1 MSVAAWV
8 DGEPIGSDEVDDR
21 LARLRS
27 RDRAGSLPVADSR
40 EGRQLRRWVAQVAV
54 VERLCEHT
62 TAGSSAEPTVEPSAG
77 RSSANGVP
85 APDTTNHPRSLVLE
99 PTRSD
104 AAALGSIVA
113 AAWTNNPAVPDAA
126 ALVTGDIA
134 LAPERLQRA
143 AELTAT
149 DDGGTAWS
157 ADQLLASA
165 RLEAFARWL
174 ARATHERVR
183 LEEGYEHPGDASQ
196 PDNLHEH

>member
-8 DGEPIGSDEVDDR
+8 DGEPIGAAEVDER
-21 LARLRS
+21 LARLRL
-27 RDRAGSLPVADSR
+27 RDRAGSLPAADSR

-62 TAGSSAEPTVEPSAG
+62 TTGSYSGPHQI
-77 RSSANGVP
+77 P
-85 APDTTNHPRSLVLE
+85 APDTTNRSAPRLLE

-126 ALVTGDIA
+126 ALVTGNVSIT
-134 LAPERLQRA
+134 PERLRRA
-143 AELTAT
+143 AGLAAT
-149 DDGGTAWS
+149 DDGGSVWS

-174 ARATHERVR
+174 AHATHERVR

>member
-62 TAGSSAEPTVEPSAG
+62 TAGSCSGPHVA
-77 RSSANGVP
+77 P
-85 APDTTNHPRSLVLE
+85 APNTTNTPRSLTLE

-113 AAWTNNPAVPDAA
+113 AAWTNNPAVPTTA
-126 ALVTGDIA
+126 ALVTSDVAI
-134 LAPERLQRA
+134 APERLRRA
-143 AELTAT
+143 AALAAT
-149 DDGGTAWS
+149 PDGGTAWS

-196 PDNLHEH
+196 PDNRHEH

>member
-40 EGRQLRRWVAQVAV
+40 EGRQLRRWVAQVPV

-62 TAGSSAEPTVEPSAG
+62 TAGSCSGPHVA
-77 RSSANGVP
+77 P
-85 APDTTNHPRSLVLE
+85 APNTTNPPRSLTLE

-113 AAWTNNPAVPDAA
+113 AAWTNNPAVPTTA
-126 ALVTGDIA
+126 ALVTRDVAI
-134 LAPERLQRA
+134 APERLRRA
-143 AELTAT
+143 AALAAT
-149 DDGGTAWS
+149 PDGGTAGRPTSCWPRPDWRRSPAGSPAPRTSGS
-157 ADQLLASA
+157 ASRRGTSIRATCRSRTTCTNTELSA
-165 RLEAFARWL
+165 RYSA
-174 ARATHERVR
+174 
-183 LEEGYEHPGDASQ
+183 
-196 PDNLHEH
+196 

>member
-1 MSVAAWV
+1 MV
-8 DGEPIGSDEVDDR
+8 GSFFDER
-21 LARLRS
+21 RS
-27 RDRAGSLPVADSR
+27 RAEVAD
-40 EGRQLRRWVAQVAV
+40 VAV
-54 VERLCEHT
+54 GAGAELCVREPALRVRDGGEQKPGVRVERLCEHT
-62 TAGSSAEPTVEPSAG
+62 TAGSCSGPQVERLAG
-77 RSSANGVP
+77 RSSANGIP
-85 APDTTNHPRSLVLE
+85 APNTTNQPKALVLE
-99 PTRSD
+99 PNRSD

-113 AAWTNNPAVPDAA
+113 AAWTNNPAVPATA
-126 ALVTGDIA
+126 ALVTHDVAIA
-134 LAPERLQRA
+134 PDRLRRA

>member
-8 DGEPIGSDEVDDR
+8 DGEPIDAAEIDDR
-21 LARLRS
+21 LGRLRS
-27 RDRAGSLPVADSR
+27 RDRAGSLPAADSR

-62 TAGSSAEPTVEPSAG
+62 TTGSCSEPRG
-77 RSSANGVP
+77 NP
-85 APDTTNHPRSLVLE
+85 APTTTNRSTTRLLT

-126 ALVTGDIA
+126 ALVTGDVA
-134 LAPERLQRA
+134 LAPDQVRRA
-143 AELTAT
+143 TELAAT
-149 DDGGTAWS
+149 DDGGVVWS

-183 LEEGYEHPGDASQ
+183 LAEGYEHPGDASQ
-196 PDNLHEH
+196 PDNVHEH

>member
-54 VERLCEHT
+54 VERICEHT
-62 TAGSSAEPTVEPSAG
+62 TAGSCSGPHV
-77 RSSANGVP
+77 
-85 APDTTNHPRSLVLE
+85 E

-113 AAWTNNPAVPDAA
+113 AAWTNNPAVPATA
-126 ALVTGDIA
+126 ALVTHDVAI
-134 LAPERLQRA
+134 APERLRRA

-149 DDGGTAWS
+149 ADGGTAWS

>member
-1 MSVAAWV
+1 MTVAAWV
-8 DGEPIGSDEVDDR
+8 DDEPLPAEEVDAR

-27 RDRAGSLPVADSR
+27 LDRAGSLPDPHTR

-62 TAGSSAEPTVEPSAG
+62 WDSFVLSEDGIRCGSEHERGLSRA
-77 RSSANGVP
+77 
-85 APDTTNHPRSLVLE
+85 
-99 PTRSD
+99 D

-113 AAWTNNPAVPDAA
+113 AAWANNPRVPQAA
-126 ALVTGDIA
+126 NLVTEEIA
-134 LAPERLQRA
+134 LSDRQRHQAARLA
-143 AELTAT
+143 ATE
-149 DDGGTAWS
+149 DGVTAWTME
-157 ADQLLASA
+157 QLLLSA

-183 LEEGYEHPGDASQ
+183 LAEGYEHPGDASQ

>member
-8 DGEPIGSDEVDDR
+8 DGEPIGADEVDDR

-27 RDRAGSLPVADSR
+27 RDRAGSLPAADSR

-62 TAGSSAEPTVEPSAG
+62 IADSCSGPQVEPLAG
-77 RSSANGVP
+77 RGSANGVP
-85 APDTTNHPRSLVLE
+85 APNTTNRSTSRLLA

-126 ALVTGDIA
+126 TLVTGDVFI
-134 LAPERLQRA
+134 APERLRRA
-143 AELTAT
+143 AALAAT

-157 ADQLLASA
+157 TDQLLASA

-174 ARATHERVR
+174 ASATHERVR

>member
-62 TAGSSAEPTVEPSAG
+62 TAGSCSGPHVA
-77 RSSANGVP
+77 P
-85 APDTTNHPRSLVLE
+85 APNTTNHPRSLTLE

-113 AAWTNNPAVPDAA
+113 AAWTNNPAVPTTA
-126 ALVTGDIA
+126 ALVTSDVAI
-134 LAPERLQRA
+134 APERLRRA
-143 AELTAT
+143 AALAAT
-149 DDGGTAWS
+149 PDGGTAWS